1 VVAIDWQLSGWCAVG
16 FDVGQLIAGQ
26 AQSGDLDPAQLDAAY
41 TVAIEEYTAGLYDEG
56 MEIASDD
63 VALGA
68 AGAMIIRSVFT
79 ALPLEFLDLD
89 PAPELVRLF
98 ERRARFARFLVDLA
112 HTRFPFSRP
121 RDAGV
126 TPPSWVS
133 DL

>member
-1 VVAIDWQLSGWCAVG
+1 M
-16 FDVGQLIAGQ
+16 IAGH

-41 TVAIEEYTAGLYDEG
+41 TAALEEYTAGLYDEG
-56 MEIASDD
+56 MQIAAGD

-121 RDAGV
+121 REAGV